1 MKETWN
7 KYAARI
13 DALVLRERLMVF
25 GAAIL
30 VSVYLVFV
38 LFIEPAQ
45 KREKLLASQMRQQQ
59 TELQNLQQQAQLL
72 GKRLSDPDEAAR
84 TRRPEARRGVG
95 VNLQRRAAAH
105 AQPHPAV

>member
-45 KREKLLASQMRQQQ
+45 KRSETMVPVTVPGGVMGPQPPTVITPGTQVGQLA
-59 TELQNLQQQAQLL
+59 
-72 GKRLSDPDEAAR
+72 GVGRLSAETPLAGE
-84 TRRPEARRGVG
+84 
-95 VNLQRRAAAH
+95 
-105 AQPHPAV
+105 PA